1 MLRIRHIDQQSETSL
16 VFYFHENT
24 DSTAGDLSLLIANF
38 ADQHRNPLSELGII
52 ELIPCS
58 HSLYVEFQILKA
70 KPQLIEQLIRQNLQN
85 FKPNFIL
92 QETLELPIYYHPD
105 VAPDLKVLAD
115 KNGLST
121 EQVISIHS
129 QTSYTV
135 ASLGFAPGFAYLSG
149 LDHRL
154 ATPRLSSPKPV
165 PKGSLGIADK
175 QTAIYPDDSPGG
187 WSIIG
192 KCPIPLVDLSSSPI
206 TPFATGMTVK
216 FSSINREDFLKL
228 GGQL

>member
-70 KPQLIEQLIRQNLQN
+70 KPQLIEH
-85 FKPNFIL
+85 L

-206 TPFATGMTVK
+206 TPF
-216 FSSINREDFLKL
+216 R
-228 GGQL
+228 